1 MRKQLMTAFLYTI
14 VTTLL
19 LGIAYPLGITLLAHL
34 LMRNQADGQ
43 LILRN
48 GVVVGSR
55 MIGQVFTGPDYF
67 NSRPSAAGT
76 GYDAANSSGSN
87 LGPTNAAL
95 IARVEQSVQSFQSI
109 ASWRGSADR
118 SGHRFWLW
126 ARSRYNPRGSGVP
139 GYSRSEGEMSHG
151 RRSGISRAG
160 PYRWRQFGILGEPR
174 VNVLELNLALD
185 EKTRSLA
192 KCK

>member
-1 MRKQLMTAFLYTI
+1 MRKGLITAFLYTI
-14 VTTLL
+14 VTTLF

-43 LILRN
+43 LITRN

-55 MIGQVFTGPDYF
+55 LIGQMFTGPDYF

-95 IARVEQSVQSFQSI
+95 ITRVQQSVQAFQSTHPGLAVPVDI
-109 ASWRGSADR
+109 VTAS
-118 SGHRFWLW
+118 
-126 ARSRYNPRGSGVP
+126 GSGLDPDITPAAAEYQVAQVARER
-139 GYSRSEGEMSHG
+139 GLANAQVASLV
-151 RRSGISRAG
+151 RAHTQS
-160 PYRWRQFGILGEPR
+160 RQFGILGEPR

-185 EKTRSLA
+185 KLA
-192 KCK
+192 ATHFNR